1 MILENFIRQLL
12 SGMSLSMVT
21 FITASG
27 LSIVLGTLKILNL
40 AHGSVF
46 MIAAFLCYWFTSTFA
61 HVTGIFWITLLIA
74 PLLAALA
81 GGVIEALLLRR
92 IYGWHIMYQWILTF
106 GLLLLIGDLC
116 KLAWGVEYYMVT
128 PPWPFAGPVEIFGV
142 YFPAYN
148 VFTIVVGPV
157 IFLGLW
163 ALHRYTRL
171 GRIIRAATHNP
182 EMVNALGINV
192 PMTYTGVF
200 MLGSWL
206 GGLGGALIAPMTAV
220 SLGMDTSVIIDCFIV
235 VVIGGLGSTF
245 GAFLGAIIFGL
256 SYAFGI
262 LVFPKVAIGIGFI
275 IMATILV
282 VRPWGLM
289 GTPE

>member
-1 MILENFIRQLL
+1 MVLESFIRQLL
-12 SGMSLSMVT
+12 SGLSLGMVT
-21 FITASG
+21 FITAAG

-40 AHGSVF
+40 AHGSLF
-46 MIAAFLCYWFTSTFA
+46 MIGAFLCYWLTSMLGDMPGA
-61 HVTGIFWITLLIA
+61 FWVALVIG
-74 PLLAALA
+74 PVLAAVV
-81 GGVIEALLLRR
+81 GGLMETLLLRR
-92 IYGWHIMYQWILTF
+92 IYGWHVMYQWILTF
-106 GLLLLIGDLC
+106 GLLLLVGDLI
-116 KLAWGVEYYMVT
+116 KLIWGVEYYMVS
-128 PPWPFAGPVEIFGV
+128 PPWPFNGPVEVFGV

-148 VFTIVVGPV
+148 LLVIALGPL

-163 ALHRYTRL
+163 ALLRYTKL
-171 GRIIRAATHNP
+171 GRIIRAATQNP
-182 EMVNALGINV
+182 EMVNALGVNV
-192 PMTYTGVF
+192 PFTYTCVF

-206 GGLGGALIAPMTAV
+206 AGLGGTLIAPMTAV

-262 LVFPKVAIGIGFI
+262 LIFPKLAIGIGFI

-282 VRPWGLM
+282 VKPWGLM